1 MSHKLEETRE
11 KLIDTSKDEK
21 LVRTLIVGDEYVDLN
36 EIFNESGI
44 TLIQG
49 GLNLMLAKC
58 IEVDDQE
65 KIIELE
71 HLIDFIEEST

>member
-1 MSHKLEETRE
+1 MNVDLNE
-11 KLIDTSKDEK
+11 IN
-21 LVRTLIVGDEYVDLN
+21 VDLN
-36 EIFNESGI
+36 EIFDESGI

>member
-36 EIFNESGI
+36 EIFDESGI

-58 IEVDDQE
+58 IEIDDQE

>member
-36 EIFNESGI
+36 EIFDESGI

>member
-36 EIFNESGI
+36 EIFDESGI

-49 GLNLMLAKC
+49 GLNLMLAKYV
-58 IEVDDQE
+58 EVDDQE

>member
-1 MSHKLEETRE
+1 METN
-11 KLIDTSKDEK
+11 
-21 LVRTLIVGDEYVDLN
+21 LN
-36 EIFNESGI
+36 EIFNESEI

-58 IEVDDQE
+58 IEIDDQE

-71 HLIDFIEEST
+71 HLIDTIEEST

>member
-36 EIFNESGI
+36 EIFDESGI

-49 GLNLMLAKC
+49 ALNLMLAKYV
-58 IEVDDQE
+58 EVDDQE